1 MTEDEIADLLTIAAT
16 FDRRTIGVG
25 DVHAWFDSARRGR
38 WTFDEASEAV
48 KDYYART
55 TAERPWIMPS
65 HITHMIRADREIR
78 HMRAKTRELVQPPPR
93 MAQAIAATAH
103 ATVIPAQ
110 EPREPKQPALRV
122 GCPHCHAQRG
132 ESCTR
137 PRPTGRPIPTKP
149 HPSRVEAAKHHTDS
163 Q

>member
-1 MTEDEIADLLTIAAT
+1 MTDDEIIDLLSIAQA
-16 FDRRTIGVG
+16 FDKRTVG
-25 DVHAWFDSARRGR
+25 EAEVTAWLDSARRGR

-65 HITHMIRADREIR
+65 HITHLIRADREIR
-78 HMRAKTRELVQPPPR
+78 HMRAQTRELVQPPPR

-110 EPREPKQPALRV
+110 APREPKLPALRV
-122 GCPHCHAQRG
+122 ECSHCHAQRG

-137 PRPTGRPIPTKP
+137 PRLQGRPIPTKP